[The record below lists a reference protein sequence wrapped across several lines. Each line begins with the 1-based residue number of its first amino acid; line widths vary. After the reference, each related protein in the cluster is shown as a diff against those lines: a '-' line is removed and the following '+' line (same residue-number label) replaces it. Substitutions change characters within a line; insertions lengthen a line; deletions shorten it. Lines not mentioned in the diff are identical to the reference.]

1 MSNLIDYKLHYKI
14 AGLLAGLG
22 CIVMILFPEV
32 ALRSA
37 EKGVSLWASSVL
49 PALLPFFI
57 CTNFMTRLGIP
68 FIIGDVFEMPFRKI
82 FGAPGVSA
90 FIFTVSITSGYPM
103 GSKLI
108 GDMGRAGQITK
119 PEARQMLTFCS
130 TSGPLFMLGAV
141 GVGMLSSPIAGAI
154 IAVSHYFGAICNG
167 IFYRMLRDIKGFFD
181 RKNKKVFNNP
191 KVNNPQEKHV
201 MKLEESILDLFTLSI
216 LSSLKSLGIICGY
229 IVLFTMMTDFIVY
242 AGIFD
247 RLAPV
252 WMALGKGIFEMTVGC
267 NSLATTEGLTFVTTC
282 ILCSFLIS
290 FGGLSIMAQSLSMMR
305 GVGISS
311 FYYLKVKVTHGL
323 FSLGIALLLSQLAIQ
338 RNLVQVG
345 NMMDV
350 WIKETIVSKLDG
362 FYCLFFSTKMIIMV
376 LIVFT
381 AIFLINNLLNEKNQD
396 IKETKEK

>member
-1 MSNLIDYKLHYKI
+1 MNKLNDYKLHYKV
-14 AGLLAGLG
+14 AGLLAGIG
-22 CIVMILFPEV
+22 CIVMIVFPEV

-68 FIIGDVFEMPFRKI
+68 FIIGDAFEMPFRRI

-119 PEARQMLTFCS
+119 AEARQMLTFCS

-141 GVGMLSSPIAGAI
+141 GVGMLASPIAGAI
-154 IAVSHYFGAICNG
+154 IAASHYLGAITNG
-167 IFYRMLRDIKGFFD
+167 VFYRVIHDIKEYFVRTKQLGD
-181 RKNKKVFNNP
+181 PHKSTKEEISR
-191 KVNNPQEKHV
+191 EKHV
-201 MKLEESILDLFTLSI
+201 MKLEDSILDLFTLSI

-229 IVLFTMMTDFIVY
+229 IVLFTMMTDFVVY
-242 AGIFD
+242 SGVFNW
-247 RLAPV
+247 LAPV

-267 NSLATTEGLTFVTTC
+267 NSVAATEGLLFITTC
-282 ILCSFLIS
+282 ALCAFLIS

-311 FYYLKVKVTHGL
+311 FYYLKIKVTHGL
-323 FSLGIALLLSQLAIQ
+323 FALGIALILGKLAIQ
-338 RNLVQVG
+338 RNMVQVG

-350 WIKETIVSKLDG
+350 GIKEIIMKKLDG

-381 AIFLINNLLNEKNQD
+381 AILLINSLMNEK
-396 IKETKEK
+396 KE